1 MTQGGYATVV
11 GFVAQDPIQR
21 LTKDGTRVTDLRV
34 GTTRRVQDRATN
46 QWRDADTSYFSVS
59 CWRRLGDHVR
69 ASLRKGDPVVVKG
82 RLRSHTFDDKNGQP
96 RTVIDIVADTVGHD
110 LNRGVA
116 NYMRQRYQP
125 ASTDG
130 DPAANGGQGTADERN
145 MADENEMIDDL
156 DEETMERLE
165 QELGDGLNETE
176 LAAQALEEG
185 QAADVTASAVPY

>member
-1 MTQGGYATVV
+1 MSQGGYATVV

-21 LTKDGTRVTDLRV
+21 LTRDGTRVTDLRV

-130 DPAANGGQGTADERN
+130 DPANGGQGT
-145 MADENEMIDDL
+145 ADENEMIDDL

-176 LAAQALEEG
+176 LATQALEEG

>member
-1 MTQGGYATVV
+1 MSQGGYATVV

-21 LTKDGTRVTDLRV
+21 LTRDGTRVTDLRV

-69 ASLRKGDPVVVKG
+69 ASLRKGNPVVVKG

-96 RTVIDIVADTVGHD
+96 RTVIDIVANTVGHD

-116 NYMRQRYQP
+116 NYMRQRYRRPAPTATQP
-125 ASTDG
+125 PTEGRA
-130 DPAANGGQGTADERN
+130 
-145 MADENEMIDDL
+145 
-156 DEETMERLE
+156 RL
-165 QELGDGLNETE
+165 T
-176 LAAQALEEG
+176 
-185 QAADVTASAVPY
+185 SATWLTRTR